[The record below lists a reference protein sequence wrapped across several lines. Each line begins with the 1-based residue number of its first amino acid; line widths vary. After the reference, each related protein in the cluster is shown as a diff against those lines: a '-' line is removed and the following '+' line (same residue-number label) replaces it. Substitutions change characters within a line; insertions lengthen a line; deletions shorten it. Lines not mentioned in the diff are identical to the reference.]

1 MANRW
6 SARELA
12 ARVVAVALGAVIL
25 AVAFVFSLVIFSI
38 ALAAGLVVLGYVW
51 WKTRSVP
58 RSAPRSG
65 GRVIE
70 GESRRESG
78 PRIERD
84 AD

>member
-12 ARVVAVALGAVIL
+12 TRVVAVALGAVVL

-51 WKTRSVP
+51 WKTRS
-58 RSAPRSG
+58 APRAG

-70 GESRRESG
+70 GESRREST

-84 AD
+84 DG